1 MDNCN
6 TFRITCSIINNKSFK
21 MVAVDAGS
29 QTAFMGFADKESINI
44 ITTIDRMSQLLIRA
58 VNNRTRERNY
68 FRLCNQLLE
77 KEISDEEFDKEI
89 EEHEDEYVV
98 TNNEEAS
105 LEDIRTAVY
114 LSKSLKDVND
124 VDDMADLFSFS
135 SKSIRESL
143 QEK

>member
-1 MDNCN
+1 
-6 TFRITCSIINNKSFK
+6 